1 MRLTFAILCCFAML
15 TSMAVALEP
24 TPAPIPPD
32 KAPAAMT
39 FGKAPEGVD
48 TSKFKVTL
56 FAGEPDV
63 QQPISFDIDDR
74 GRLWVAECYS
84 YPKPT
89 SPGKDRILIF
99 EDTDNDGKFDKRTVF
114 WDKGEYLTSVL
125 VGFGGVF
132 ICNAPYVQFIPD
144 KNGDD
149 VPDGEPV
156 TLLDGWTTRGV
167 HNVVN
172 GLTWGPDGWMYGL
185 NGITAPSTPGKPGTP
200 ADKRVKFA
208 NGVWRYHPVDGRFEI
223 VAHGTTN
230 PWGLDFDE
238 HGQMFITNCVIK
250 HLFHVIPGARYE
262 RMFGQDLNPHAYK
275 LLPSCADHIHWA
287 GGSWTSSRGAKGAH
301 DAAGGGHAHAGCM
314 IYQGD
319 NWPKAYRGKIFMGN
333 LHGHRVNMDT
343 LERHGSGYV
352 AKHEPDFLRTN
363 DYWSFPLEMKTG
375 PDGGVYMIDWVE
387 DGECHGHDA
396 HRTSG
401 RIYKITYGEV
411 KPFKD
416 NLAKA
421 SNVSLLNTIHSGRNQ
436 WHKRRAQR
444 LLQERSAA
452 GKNALFSSTTKEGRR
467 ERDAINAWSL
477 DLGQQSKA
485 IALNEYWTLFALGMT
500 DDILNSGVLAKDK
513 SEHARH
519 WAVRMIV
526 DDGNLDDGVLPILT
540 KSAKEDESPLVRLA
554 LASGLQRLPL
564 DQRWPIAEALVQHA
578 EDANDPNLPTMIW
591 LGIEPL
597 VNVDRAR
604 FLQLAA
610 KSKIPVL
617 RQHIA
622 RRLAAIN
629 DPPKPVVF
637 LQADNDKTVIY
648 RTDRQKPL
656 LVANHTAQT
665 RPYIHPI
672 VAPDGKGELTQ
683 FSPGHHKHQ
692 TGLYVGYLK
701 VNGRDYFHSPYPN
714 NKHFKRTKVGRARQ
728 EGNKAKWS
736 YEYDLL
742 DKDGNAQMTET
753 QQWELVDHRTH
764 YTLDLKWEA
773 KAHTDVTFGAHPYG
787 GLFLR
792 MPWSRATGGTA
803 TNAEGKTNGSTEGQ
817 RSAWVDVGL
826 PIDGRDKDDW
836 GRIVIMDHP
845 KNAGHPTPWR
855 VDGQLGV
862 GPARSRAGA
871 WSIKKGQTARATYR
885 LVVYTGQLD
894 KALIERTWKAFSK

>member
-1 MRLTFAILCCFAML
+1 MRSSAVVALLLTVLSGWTL
-15 TSMAVALEP
+15 ALEP

-48 TSKFKVTL
+48 VSKFKVTL

-84 YPKPT
+84 YPKRT
-89 SPGKDRILIF
+89 TPGKDRILIF

-149 VPDGEPV
+149 VPDGEPI

-275 LLPSCADHIHWA
+275 LLPSCANHIHWA
-287 GGSWTSSRGAKGAH
+287 GGNWTSSRGGKGAH

-319 NWPKAYRGKIFMGN
+319 NWPKAYRGKVFMGN

-401 RIYKITYGEV
+401 RIYKITYGDGH
-411 KPFKD
+411 KAFKGVD
-416 NLAKA
+416 LSKA
-421 SNVSLLNTIHSGRNQ
+421 SDAELVRTQQSPNAWYARHGR
-436 WHKRRAQR
+436 RI
-444 LLQERSAA
+444 LQERYQTGSSAVSDDDA
-452 GKNALFSSTTKEGRR
+452 TKRIAEQVKLQYISGHHLRGLWV
-467 ERDAINAWSL
+467 ANLINGVSPKSL
-477 DLGQQSKA
+477 ESNDE
-485 IALNEYWTLFALGMT
+485 N
-500 DDILNSGVLAKDK
+500 V
-513 SEHARH
+513 RH
-519 WAVRMIV
+519 WAIRL
-526 DDGNLDDGVLPILT
+526 DLDDNKTEHLDRY
-540 KSAKEDESPLVRLA
+540 AKMAANDPSPLVRLA

-578 EDANDPNLPTMIW
+578 EDADDPNLPTMIW

-597 VNVDRAR
+597 VNADRAR

-610 KSKIPVL
+610 RSKIPVL

-622 RRLAAIN
+622 RRLAAVT

-637 LQADNDKTVIY
+637 LQADNDKTIIY
-648 RTDRQKPL
+648 RTDREKPL
-656 LVANHTAQT
+656 LVANHSADT

-672 VAPDGKGELTQ
+672 IAPDGKGELTQ

-701 VNGRDYFHSPYPN
+701 VNGRDYFHNPYPN

-742 DKDGNAQMTET
+742 DKDGKSQLTET
-753 QQWELVDHRTH
+753 QQWELTDHRTH
-764 YTLDLKWEA
+764 YTLDLKWSA
-773 KAHTDVTFGAHPYG
+773 KAHTDVTFGQHPYG

-803 TNAEGKTNGSTEGQ
+803 TNAEGKTNGAAEGQ
-817 RSAWVDVGL
+817 RSKWVDVGL
-826 PIDGRDKDDW
+826 PIEGRDKDDW

-885 LVVYTGQLD
+885 LLVYTGGLD
-894 KALIERTWKAFSK
+894 KTLIERTWKAISE